1 MKWFISQPMKG
12 RKHIDVVEERVQ
24 IEQSILA
31 DHPEDE
37 IIDSYHKDYT
47 PCDGNKAMKYLAR
60 SIEKLA
66 DADIAYFAKGW
77 ADARGCK
84 IEHDIA
90 LAYGLTVVE
99 DNN

>member
-12 RKHIDVVEERVQ
+12 KTEEEIFVERRQ
-24 IEQSILA
+24 ITDAILE

-37 IIDSYHKDYT
+37 IIDSYLKDYVS
-47 PCDGNKAMKYLAR
+47 CDGNIAMKYLAR
-60 SIEKLA
+60 SIEMLA